1 MEQAS
6 RKRSGELLQRV
17 FETLMAC
24 PEGLVVAEVLR
35 RVGESNAL
43 TEIERSRDRYHGM
56 SPFEETIL
64 LTAIPM
70 IRAGWLKEEEG
81 RWRVTPRGASVC
93 ARVRDPEAFVLEA
106 GRESIKGWFVVHMPR
121 TYLFICRIK
130 VQWHIELQMVRR
142 NGAGRILK
150 ALLGITASWQ
160 KKLPI
165 QAPRRFHIPGLRMSC
180 FDDLANYL
188 DSSGLA
194 YYNAGHTFYLPPDS
208 ARESPFGEM
217 MRSYPD
223 GAGLKITK
231 TPGDANKSYLFGGV
245 RNRRIS
251 VMYNRLTYNRRHLV
265 LVANLLYNEGIG
277 PRLYDLAQMECGG
290 QVWTAYIVEHISGR
304 MPTVPECEAGIN
316 KIRALETEG
325 LLKVTLSEGYKDED
339 LRCPDC
345 NNNAFVANTGRFL
358 YVDFQS
364 FNLVDYDR
372 YLGEIATRSTGV
384 GSAGD
389 GLTHPRHT
397 TVVASADDGRRIAAL
412 SRLMHGQ
419 QISVENRLVLQV
431 GGKSEGLVAHCL
443 KGAAGWCHAWEPKE
457 LAESSQQSL
466 LALGCTRF
474 SITPLGRDDSPS
486 LDGDLPS
493 FLKPLLDGCV
503 LFVSADYASEPLLTT
518 LRTIPWSLLVCELDG
533 SPETILGGHL
543 GSPGRT
549 EEVAMGS
556 VCSYQDGHG
565 RRQDLTIFRR
575 EPRMLRSMPA
585 GSHAAA
591 EPALESRLGATG

>member
-1 MEQAS
+1 MELAS

-24 PEGLVVAEVLR
+24 PEGLAVAEVLR
-35 RVGESNAL
+35 RIGGSSTL

-70 IRAGWLKEEEG
+70 IRAGWLQEEGG
-81 RWRVTPRGASVC
+81 RWRVTPRGASVFG
-93 ARVRDPEAFVLEA
+93 RVSHPETFVLEA

-130 VQWHIELQMVRR
+130 AQWHIELQMVRR
-142 NGAGRILK
+142 NGVARIAK
-150 ALLGITASWQ
+150 ALLGVTASWQ

-165 QAPRRFHIPGLRMSC
+165 QAPRRFHIPGLRMSS

-188 DSSGLA
+188 ESSGLP

-208 ARESPFGEM
+208 ARKSAFGEM
-217 MRSYPD
+217 MRRYPCD
-223 GAGLKITK
+223 AGLKITK

-251 VMYNRLTYNRRHLV
+251 VMYNRLTYNRRHLT

-345 NNNAFVANTGRFL
+345 NNNAFVADSGRFF

-364 FNLVDYDR
+364 FDLVGYDR
-372 YLGEIATRSTGV
+372 YLEKIATGV
-384 GSAGD
+384 GPAGNRS
-389 GLTHPRHT
+389 THPHSA
-397 TVVASADDGRRIAAL
+397 TVGTSADDDRRIAAL

-419 QISVENRLVLQV
+419 QISVENRLVLHV
-431 GGKSEGLVAHCL
+431 GGKPEGLGAHCL
-443 KGAAGWCHAWEPKE
+443 KAAAGWCHAWAPKE
-457 LAESSQQSL
+457 SVASSQQSL

-486 LDGDLPS
+486 LDDDLPS
-493 FLKPLLDGCV
+493 FLKPMLDGCV
-503 LFVSADYASEPLLTT
+503 VFVSADYTSEPLLTT

-543 GSPGRT
+543 GSLGRS
-549 EEVAMGS
+549 EELAKGS

-565 RRQDLTIFRR
+565 RRHDLTIFRR
-575 EPRMLRSMPA
+575 ESRMLRRMPA

-591 EPALESRLGATG
+591 EPSLERRLGATG

>member
-17 FETLMAC
+17 FGTLMAC
-24 PEGLVVAEVLR
+24 PEGLAVAEVLR
-35 RVGESNAL
+35 RVGEFSTL
-43 TEIERSRDRYHGM
+43 TETERRRDRYHGM

-70 IRAGWLKEEEG
+70 IRAGWLQEEGG

-93 ARVRDPEAFVLEA
+93 GDVRDPETFVLEA
-106 GRESIKGWFVVHMPR
+106 GRQSIKGWFVVHMPR

-130 VQWHIELQMVRR
+130 AQWHIELQMVRR
-142 NGAGRILK
+142 NGVARIVK
-150 ALLGITASWQ
+150 ALLGVTASWQ

-165 QAPRRFHIPGLRMSC
+165 QAPRRFHIPGLRMSS

-188 DSSGLA
+188 ESSGLP

-208 ARESPFGEM
+208 ARKSAFGEM
-217 MRSYPD
+217 MGSYPD
-223 GAGLKITK
+223 DAGLKITK

-251 VMYNRLTYNRRHLV
+251 IMYNRLTYNRRHLV
-265 LVANLLYNEGIG
+265 LVANLLYKEGIG

-290 QVWTAYIVEHISGR
+290 QVWTAYIVEHIRGR

-316 KIRALETEG
+316 KIRALESEG
-325 LLKVTLSEGYKDED
+325 LLKVTLSEGYRDED

-345 NNNAFVANTGRFL
+345 NNNAFVADSGRFF

-364 FNLVDYDR
+364 FNLVNYDR
-372 YLGEIATRSTGV
+372 YLEEIAPSAAGV
-384 GSAGD
+384 ASAGD
-389 GLTHPRHT
+389 RSTHSHSAT
-397 TVVASADDGRRIAAL
+397 LVTSADEDRRIPAL

-419 QISVENRLVLQV
+419 QISVENRLVLHV
-431 GGKSEGLVAHCL
+431 GGKPEGLAAHCL
-443 KGAAGWCHAWEPKE
+443 KAAAGWCHAWEPQE
-457 LAESSQQSL
+457 LAAKSQQSL

-474 SITPLGRDDSPS
+474 SITPLGPADCPSIDD
-486 LDGDLPS
+486 DLPS
-493 FLKPLLDGCV
+493 FLEPMLDGCV
-503 LFVSADYASEPLLTT
+503 VFVSADYASEPLLTT

-543 GSPGRT
+543 GSLGRS
-549 EEVAMGS
+549 EELAMGS

-565 RRQDLTIFRR
+565 RRRDLTIFRR
-575 EPRMLRSMPA
+575 EPRRLHRLPV
-585 GSHAAA
+585 GSHGAT
-591 EPALESRLGATG
+591 EPPLESRLGAAG